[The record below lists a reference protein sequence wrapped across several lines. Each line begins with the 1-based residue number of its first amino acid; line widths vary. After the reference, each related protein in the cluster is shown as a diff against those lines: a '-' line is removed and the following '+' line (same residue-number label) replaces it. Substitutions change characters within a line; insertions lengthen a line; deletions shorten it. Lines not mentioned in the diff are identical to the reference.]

1 MRETLRFLLGDRL
14 IEIAACDPTLTVLD
28 WLRLDQRMTGT
39 KEGCAE
45 GDCGACTV
53 VVGRLD
59 RGRLRYEAIN
69 ACIRFL
75 PTLDGCHLL
84 TVEHLKGEDGALH
97 PVQQAMVDCHGSQC
111 GFCTPGFVMSL
122 LALRLNED
130 APSVARIE
138 DALAGNL
145 CRCTGYEPIVTAAQR
160 MYRIGEREQDHFAR
174 QREAIAERLA
184 GLADQKTL
192 SLEGSGR
199 RFYAPATVDALA
211 DLMLAHPQAT
221 LVAGATD
228 VGLWVTKGM
237 RRLDPVIYLGRLEE
251 LRAIEVAGEN
261 LRIGAMVNHVD
272 VRNSLADLS
281 PHLDELMRRF
291 GGEQVRNAGT
301 IGGNIANGSP
311 IGDLPPA
318 LIALGAT
325 LVLARSR
332 HPLSPHPEEPRS
344 GVSKDAPGGPGA
356 SVNILRDAPDSAP
369 QDEGLDR
376 IERRT
381 IPLESFFLDYRKQ
394 DRREGEFVEAVIVP
408 KPPGD
413 ALFHVSKISKRFDE
427 DISAV
432 CGAFFLQCDAHGRIS
447 EARLAY
453 GGMAGIPKRAKAA
466 EAALIGKAWNEAA
479 VTEAIAALPRD
490 FTPLSDMRASAAYR
504 LKVAGNLL
512 RRFLIETTQAHIETR
527 VAGLLVEASH
537 G

>member
-1 MRETLRFLLGDRL
+1 MREIVRFLYGDEL
-14 IEIAACDPTLTVLD
+14 VEIASSDPTQTLLD
-28 WLRLDQRMTGT
+28 WLRLERRRTGT

-59 RGRLRYEAIN
+59 GGRLRYEAIN

-84 TVEHLKGEDGALH
+84 TIEHLKGADGRLH

-122 LALRLNED
+122 LALWLNEP
-130 APSVARIE
+130 APELGRIE

-145 CRCTGYEPIVTAAQR
+145 CRCTGYEPIITAAR
-160 MYRIGEREQDHFAR
+160 RLYEHADRTQDRFALSVPG
-174 QREAIAERLA
+174 IAARLHA
-184 GLADQKTL
+184 FADQETL
-192 SLEGSGR
+192 TLAHGTR
-199 RFYAPATVDALA
+199 RFLSPATADALA
-211 DLMLAHPQAT
+211 DLVISHPEAV

-228 VGLWVTKGM
+228 VGLWITKGM
-237 RRLDPVIYLGRLEE
+237 QQPQTIIHLGRVED
-251 LRAIEVAGEN
+251 LRPISDEGDH
-261 LRIGAMVNHVD
+261 LRIGAMANHID
-272 VRNSLADLS
+272 VRTALAVLS
-281 PHLDELMRRF
+281 PQLDELMRRF

-325 LVLARSR
+325 LL
-332 HPLSPHPEEPRS
+332 
-344 GVSKDAPGGPGA
+344 
-356 SVNILRDAPDSAP
+356 LRRGS
-369 QDEGLDR
+369 
-376 IERRT
+376 ERRAL
-381 IPLESFFLDYRKQ
+381 PLEAFFLDYRSQ
-394 DRREGEFVEAVIVP
+394 DRKPGEFVEAVLVP
-408 KPPGD
+408 KLQND
-413 ALFHVSKISKRFDE
+413 ALFHISKISKRFDE

-432 CGAFFLQCDAHGRIS
+432 CGAFLLHLDEANRVS

-453 GGMAGIPKRAKAA
+453 GGMAGIPKRAAAA
-466 EAALIGKAWNEAA
+466 EAALLGRDWDEAA
-479 VTEAIAALPRD
+479 VAAAIAALPRD
-490 FTPLSDMRASAAYR
+490 FTPLTDMRAPAAYR

-512 RRFLIETTQAHIETR
+512 RRFLIETTALDVDTR
-527 VAGLLVEASH
+527 VAGLLAEAAH

>member
-1 MRETLRFLLGDRL
+1 MRETLRFILGDETV
-14 IEIAACDPTLTVLD
+14 EIASCDPTLTVLD
-28 WLRLDQRMTGT
+28 WLRLDKRMTGS

-122 LALRLNED
+122 FALWLNED
-130 APSVARIE
+130 APSVSRIE

-145 CRCTGYEPIVTAAQR
+145 CRCTGYEPIIAAAQR
-160 MYRIGEREQDHFAR
+160 MYRLGDRDGFASR
-174 QREAIAERLA
+174 RYDVAARLHD
-184 GLADQKTL
+184 LADEETL
-192 SLEGSGR
+192 SLAGPAGH
-199 RFYAPATVDALA
+199 FLAPATVEALA
-211 DLMLAHPQAT
+211 DLVIAHPQAT

-237 RRLDPVIYLGRLEE
+237 RRLDPVIYLGRIEA
-251 LRAIEVAGEN
+251 LRLIEDRDDH
-261 LRIGAMVNHVD
+261 LRVGAMATHAD
-272 VRNSLADLS
+272 VRPALATLS
-281 PHLDELMRRF
+281 PQLDELMRRF

-318 LIALGAT
+318 LIALGAA
-325 LVLARSR
+325 LVLRRA
-332 HPLSPHPEEPRS
+332 
-344 GVSKDAPGGPGA
+344 
-356 SVNILRDAPDSAP
+356 
-369 QDEGLDR
+369 DEQ
-376 IERRT
+376 RR
-381 IPLESFFLDYRKQ
+381 IPLESFFIDYRKQ

-408 KPPGD
+408 KLAPN
-413 ALFHVSKISKRFDE
+413 ALFHISKISKRFDE

-432 CGAFFLQCDAHGRIS
+432 CGAFLLRIGDDGRIT

-453 GGMAGIPKRAKAA
+453 GGMAGIPKRAAAA
-466 EAALIGKAWNEAA
+466 EAALIGRSWDKAA
-479 VTEAIAALPRD
+479 VTAAIAALPRD
-490 FTPLSDMRASAAYR
+490 FTPLSDMRASANYR
-504 LKVAGNLL
+504 LTIAGNLL
-512 RRFLIETTQAHIETR
+512 RRFLIETTQHHVETR
-527 VAGLLVEASH
+527 IAGLLAEASH

>member
-1 MRETLRFLLGDRL
+1 MRDTLRFILGDEL
-14 IEIAACDPTLTVLD
+14 VEIASCDPTLTVLD
-28 WLRLDQRMTGT
+28 WLRLDKRMTGS

-75 PTLDGCHLL
+75 ATLDGCHLL

-122 LALRLNED
+122 FALWLNEE
-130 APSVARIE
+130 APSVSRIE

-145 CRCTGYEPIVTAAQR
+145 CRCTGYEPIIAAAQR
-160 MYRIGEREQDHFAR
+160 MYRLGNRDRVAVRSDVIRGRLRE
-174 QREAIAERLA
+174 
-184 GLADQKTL
+184 LADQETL
-192 SLEGSGR
+192 SLTGPAGR
-199 RFYAPATVDALA
+199 FLAPATVEALA
-211 DLMLAHPQAT
+211 DLVIAHPGAT

-237 RRLDPVIYLGRLEE
+237 RRLDSVIYLGQIEE
-251 LRAIEVAGEN
+251 LRSIEDRGDH
-261 LRIGAMVNHVD
+261 LYIGAMATHAE
-272 VRNSLADLS
+272 VRPALAAVS
-281 PHLDELMRRF
+281 PQLDELMRRF

-318 LIALGAT
+318 LIALGAM
-325 LVLARSR
+325 LVLRR
-332 HPLSPHPEEPRS
+332 
-344 GVSKDAPGGPGA
+344 GGE
-356 SVNILRDAPDSAP
+356 
-369 QDEGLDR
+369 Q
-376 IERRT
+376 RR
-381 IPLESFFLDYRKQ
+381 IPLEDFFIDYRKQ

-408 KPPGD
+408 KLPPG

-432 CGAFFLQCDAHGRIS
+432 CGAFLLRIGDDGRIA
-447 EARLAY
+447 EASLAY
-453 GGMAGIPKRAKAA
+453 GGMAGIPKRAAAA
-466 EAALIGKAWNEAA
+466 EAALIGRAWDEASVA
-479 VTEAIAALPRD
+479 DAIAALPRD
-490 FTPLSDMRASAAYR
+490 FTPLSDMRASAGYR
-504 LKVAGNLL
+504 LTVAGNLL
-512 RRFLIETTQAHIETR
+512 RRFLIETTQPWVETR
-527 VAGLLVEASH
+527 VAGQLAEASH